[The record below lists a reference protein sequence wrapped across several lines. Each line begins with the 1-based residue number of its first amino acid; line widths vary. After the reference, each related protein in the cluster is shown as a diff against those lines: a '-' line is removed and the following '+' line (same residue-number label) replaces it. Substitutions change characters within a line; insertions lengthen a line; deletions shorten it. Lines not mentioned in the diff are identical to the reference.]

1 MDFAGA
7 RRVSALLVAFAATC
21 VALGCSVTAQAQ
33 LGSVSPGGL
42 GGPGG
47 PGGGPPSIGVA
58 DGIVSNLQT
67 VASGATFTLITP
79 STQTLSVAVTSATRI
94 LLRSDRSAT
103 TLADGQLVRVEGLLN
118 RSTKTLTAR
127 VITVDDLPRRC
138 ERPGVV
144 SALAADGGSF
154 TLLPPPDAQG
164 GPNGPPPSLPVVVTV
179 DTRIIRV
186 SDGAPA
192 ALADGQRVVVI
203 GTQTAGSPTITA
215 LGIRVDDVVRT
226 QGAVA
231 SVTAASATFVLTSAG
246 PGFFPDGTSVL
257 VATTD
262 KTAILRPRGDR
273 GSFSDIKVGAKLAVV
288 GAYDAIT
295 QVVTALEIRLR

>member
-1 MDFAGA
+1 MDYAGA
-7 RRVSALLVAFAATC
+7 RRARALLAAFAATC
-21 VALGCSVTAQAQ
+21 VVLGCSVMAHAQIGAA
-33 LGSVSPGGL
+33 GPGGL
-42 GGPGG
+42 GGPAG

-58 DGIVSNLQT
+58 EGIVSNLQ
-67 VASGATFTLITP
+67 AGANGSTFTLITP
-79 STQTLSVAVTSATRI
+79 STQTLSVAVTSSTRI
-94 LLRSDRSAT
+94 YQRSDRSAT
-103 TLADGQLVRVEGLLN
+103 ALADGQLVRVEGLLN
-118 RSTKTLTAR
+118 RSTKTLTAK
-127 VITVDDLPRRC
+127 VIVVNDLPRRC

-154 TLLPPPDAQG
+154 TLLPPPEAQG
-164 GPNGPPPSLPVVVTV
+164 GPNGPPPSLPVVVTA
-179 DTRIIRV
+179 DTRITRV
-186 SDGAPA
+186 SDGAPI

-203 GTQTAGSPTITA
+203 GTQVAGSPTITA
-215 LGIRVDDVVRT
+215 LGIRIDDVVRT
-226 QGAVA
+226 QGSVA

-246 PGFFPDGTSVL
+246 PGFVPDGTSVL

-262 KTAILRPRGDR
+262 KTVILRPRGDR